1 MFQSLAN
8 RICAFFALPI
18 ACLALNEAVL
28 IQKMEGDSPDWM
40 REQIESDLMPFR
52 KEGITSEKL
61 EAIWKSTN
69 PKKMLLLRIT
79 ADKGRLKTFA
89 PAAVKNPVRFNAVI
103 SAFELLNRIK
113 SFPDFD
119 LIVTVHDSYNGAD
132 PILTFA
138 KNKNSPGA
146 ILIPD
151 FEALGGYD
159 TLTRKVLNANMQ
171 YPWDSKI
178 KQGFWRGSS
187 TGGTFTMENWM
198 EMPRSKLVLASKI
211 NGSEIDARFTA
222 LVQMNQQTKALLSAK
237 GITGMFSS
245 PVDQSRYRY
254 LMEVDGNSCS
264 YSRCYWQLLSNSV
277 MIKQVSDNIQ
287 WYYRG
292 IKPYEHFIPMS
303 ADISD
308 VFMQI
313 NWARS
318 NDRESEA
325 IAKRATEFA
334 LNDLSNEMTYLYLR
348 RLIEEYATLYHV
360 LP

>member
-18 ACLALNEAVL
+18 ACFALNEAVL
-28 IQKMEGDSPDWM
+28 LQKMEGECPDWM
-40 REQIESDLMPFR
+40 HEQIESDLAPFR
-52 KEGITSEKL
+52 DSGITSEKL
-61 EAIWKSTN
+61 DAIWKATD
-69 PKKMLLLRIT
+69 PKAKLLLRIK
-79 ADKGRLKTFA
+79 AQKGRIKTLA
-89 PAAVKNPVRFNAVI
+89 PAAIKDPVRFNAVI

-113 SFPDFD
+113 PLPDFD
-119 LIVTVHDSYNGAD
+119 LIATMHDSYEGAD

-138 KNKNSPGA
+138 KNKNAPGA

-151 FEALGGYD
+151 FEALGGYAP
-159 TLTRKVLNANMQ
+159 LTRKILNANIQ
-171 YPWDSKI
+171 YPWESKI

-198 EMPRSKLVLASKI
+198 EMPRSKLVLASKL
-211 NGSEIDARFTA
+211 NGSEIDARFTS
-222 LVQMNQQTKALLSAK
+222 LVQMDKQTKSLLSAK
-237 GITGMFSS
+237 GITGMFSG
-245 PVDQSRYRY
+245 PTDQCRYRY

-277 MIKQVSDNIQ
+277 MIKQMSDNIQ

-292 IKPYEHFIPMS
+292 IKPYEHFIPM
-303 ADISD
+303 ANDLSD

-334 LNDLSNEMTYLYLR
+334 LNQLSNEMVYLYLR

-360 LP
+360 SP